1 MTSEK
6 GDFMLNYEVEYERW
20 LMSPSLTETEKRE
33 LMTLSEDDKKIRF
46 SSPLSFGTAGLR
58 AKMYMG
64 IGCINRFTVA
74 RATRAV
80 AKTINSLEEKRGGIA
95 IAYDS
100 RNNSCLFARVAAS
113 VLASLGIRVYIF
125 DGVRPTPELS
135 FAVLNLS
142 LDGGINITASHNPK
156 EYNGY
161 KVYASDGAQIGPLLA
176 SRIAETMDDFDVL
189 DVTDTDRFDELLSKG
204 LITVLGEEFDEK
216 YLSAVLST
224 SISPEYISECKDSLK
239 VVYTPLHGAGYR
251 LVPEILRR
259 AGLSHL
265 YTVEEQMTPNGD
277 FPTVEK
283 PNPEYPE
290 VFNLG
295 IKLADKVGSD
305 IVIAT
310 DPDADRIGVM
320 QRGKDGNFKA
330 LSGNEIG
337 VLLLDYVILSRKK
350 KGTLTDTA
358 YCAKSIVS
366 TDMAYKIASQ
376 NGVRLHDVLTG
387 FKYIGET
394 INSYTDRGIVG
405 SFLLGFEESYGYL
418 MGEYARDKDAVGAA
432 LMIIE
437 MTSYHK
443 TRGKTL
449 FDALEEL
456 YALYGRYSEKTV
468 DVYMDGVDGVQRREK
483 IMNSLRKNP
492 PKSFGGHT
500 ILSVADY
507 LNNTV
512 TRLVDE
518 SVGKT
523 GQPESDVLYYTLRT
537 GDKVIVRPSGTEP
550 KIKIYMLLSIKSEED
565 AAYKAFIY
573 SNEVKKLME
582 I

>member
-20 LMSPSLTETEKRE
+20 LMSPSLTEAEKRE

-337 VLLLDYVILSRKK
+337 VLLLDYVILARKK

-512 TRLVDE
+512 THLVDE
-518 SVGKT
+518 SVVKT